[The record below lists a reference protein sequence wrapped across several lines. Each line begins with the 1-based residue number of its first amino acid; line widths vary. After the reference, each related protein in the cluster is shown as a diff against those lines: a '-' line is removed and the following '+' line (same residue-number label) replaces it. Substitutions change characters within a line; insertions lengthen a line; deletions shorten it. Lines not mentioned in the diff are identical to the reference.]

1 MPRVIAVANQKAGVG
16 KTTSVIALMRE
27 IAALDR
33 QVLAVDLDPQ
43 ARLTAQLGIDPD
55 SLDESI
61 HAVLLGESAAFPAM
75 IDTDARADLLPATLD
90 LAAVEAKLMS
100 RPGRENVL
108 RDALAP
114 VIADYDYVLIDCAP
128 TLGVITLNALTAA
141 HEVVIPVH
149 VNAISARGLTQLL
162 ETIAEVREFT
172 NPQLQARGLL
182 PTFVPAENAAGLVW
196 LGEFARATQ
205 TTLLEQIQL
214 ASAPTQADGYR
225 RLAAEIVGR

>member
-1 MPRVIAVANQKAGVG
+1 MPRVIAFANQKAGVG
-16 KTTSVIALMRE
+16 KTTSVIALARE
-27 IAALDR
+27 IAGMDQ

-43 ARLTAQLGIDPD
+43 ARLTVQLGVDPD

-61 HAVLLGESAAFPAM
+61 HAVLLGASAAFPAM

-141 HEVVIPVH
+141 DEVVIPVN
-149 VNAISARGLTQLL
+149 VTGISARGLTQLL
-162 ETIAEVREFT
+162 ETISEVREFT
-172 NPQLQARGLL
+172 NPNLQVTGLL
-182 PTFVPAENAAGLVW
+182 PTFVPATGTSGLVW

-205 TTLLEQIQL
+205 SALLPQIPFT
-214 ASAPTQADGYR
+214 SAPAQADGYR
-225 RLAAEIVGR
+225 RLASELVER